1 MPEAQDSFERVLPL
15 RELFSG
21 RARNATI
28 WGTVAGFALFFALT
42 CVLLLVGVFDHRGR
56 VSVPAE
62 QYDAF
67 KAIAA
72 YEQEQRDDAVTIPLS
87 DTGLVPTAWDERGRL
102 PGVVAGW
109 CVRATDFF
117 KSNDTAVF
125 CLIAGLLLLG
135 LVWSTAVAL
144 NHRYSSRAATET
156 ADRLRKGIHRQALR
170 LAPSD
175 LRHKGGNEALK
186 LFLDGADKVERGL
199 RQWVVVLTR
208 DGMELLAVSA
218 FLVCIQWRIG
228 LLCLIPIAICL
239 YLLLRLSSRY
249 EARDEASRT
258 EVADELT
265 LLSEGL
271 QKSRLVRAYGM
282 EEHEQVQFTNTLD
295 RYNDK
300 RRDQGAGFRMYRWLV
315 RLTILVVA
323 IVVLYFVLGERVL
336 RDNGARLPLADAVLI
351 TGCLIYMTFPLSR
364 ILNLTPIRRETTTET
379 DSIRQYIA
387 RIPEVGQAVGA
398 RFVEPLS
405 RVLQF
410 DAVKYSDASG
420 PLLEGLDL
428 KINAGETVAVV
439 SLNDAEAR
447 AAAYMVPRFIEPADG
462 RVMIDGEDIAWV
474 TLESLRAEA
483 VFVGG
488 NEPFFTGTVLEN
500 LTCGDQSYT
509 KQQAIEAA
517 KQTHAHNFILELPSG
532 YETRLGE
539 HGLKLTSGQAFRLSL
554 ARAILRK
561 PALLVIEEPSGPMDA
576 DDKALIEDAYSRLVQ
591 DRTVGVLPTRLS
603 TVKKADT
610 VVLLHD
616 GKVEASGKQETLV
629 KQSPLYRHWEYMR
642 FNEFRN
648 GRA

>member
-1 MPEAQDSFERVLPL
+1 MPDAQDSFERVLPL
-15 RELFSG
+15 RELLTG

-28 WGTVAGFALFFALT
+28 WGAVAGLSLFLALT
-42 CVLLLVGVFDHRGR
+42 CVLLLVGVFEHRGH
-56 VSVPAE
+56 VAVAAGGYE
-62 QYDAF
+62 TFQ
-67 KAIAA
+67 KVAA
-72 YEQEQRDDAVTIPLS
+72 YEQERPTDVATVGLS
-87 DTGLVPTAWDERGRL
+87 DLGLAPTAWNEQGRL
-102 PGVVAGW
+102 PGIVSGW
-109 CVRATDFF
+109 AVRSSDLF
-117 KSNDTAVF
+117 KSNESTVIL
-125 CLIAGLLLLG
+125 LIVGLLLLG
-135 LVWSTAVAL
+135 LLWSTAVAL
-144 NHRYSSRAATET
+144 NHRYGCAAATQT

-170 LAPSD
+170 LAPTD
-175 LRHKGGNEALK
+175 LRRKDGDEALN
-186 LFLDGADKVERGL
+186 LFLTAADKVEQGL
-199 RQWVVVLTR
+199 RKWIVVFTR
-208 DGMELLAVSA
+208 DGLELAAVSV
-218 FLVCIQWRIG
+218 FLVCIQWRVG

-239 YLLLRLSSRY
+239 FLLLRLCNRY
-249 EARDEASRT
+249 EARDEESRAT
-258 EVADELT
+258 VGDELK

-282 EEHEQVQFTNTLD
+282 EEHEQTQFAGTLD

-300 RRDQGAGFRMYRWLV
+300 RRDQGSGYRMYRWLV
-315 RLTILVVA
+315 RLTILIVS

-336 RDNGARLPLADAVLI
+336 RETDARLPLADAVLI

-364 ILNLTPIRRETTTET
+364 ILSLSPIRKETTAET

-410 DAVKYSDASG
+410 DAVKYSDPSG
-420 PLLEGLDL
+420 PLLNGLDL
-428 KINAGETVAVV
+428 KIKAGETVAVV

-447 AAAYMVPRFIEPADG
+447 AAAYMVPRFIEPGDG
-462 RVMIDGEDIAWV
+462 RVLIDGEDIAWV

-500 LTCGDQSYT
+500 LTCGDQAFT
-509 KQQAIEAA
+509 KQQATEAA

-561 PALLVIEEPSGPMDA
+561 PALLVIEEPSGAMDA
-576 DDKALIEDAYSRLVQ
+576 DDKALIEDAYTRLVK
-591 DRTVGVLPTRLS
+591 DRTVLVLPTRLS

-610 VVLLHD
+610 VVVLHD
-616 GKVEASGKQETLV
+616 GKVEATGKQEILV
-629 KQSPLYRHWEYMR
+629 KQSSLYRHWEYTR